1 MMASPASAQS
11 TSAAASPSITT
22 LPGASASAPGDRA
35 KRDADVFHWILIHS
49 DKPRK
54 PNQTRDERL
63 SAAAAAAAAARAKP
77 TPNTAIKADEAPLE
91 VPAPAKT
98 QMIATLD
105 PTAIPAVIAAD
116 PAIERT
122 TDKVTVRPALPQPIA
137 PVGRS
142 PLIEQAPVGPVE
154 PATSMAI
161 TERNVVLS
169 KVEVEPPAVDRPEPA
184 PALDTTPA
192 AVAPVPAPISSP
204 TSAPATD
211 ETADE
216 PGAESLKPLT
226 RADPQFSAAMMRTL
240 RKGKVEVQFT
250 VQPDGSV
257 SEPSVVTT
265 SNAKLNAVALA
276 AIAKWRFAPISKP
289 QLGVVDM
296 VFDIDAE

>member
-1 MMASPASAQS
+1 MVLPAGAQS
-11 TSAAASPSITT
+11 TPTAAPPSIATS
-22 LPGASASAPGDRA
+22 PGAPASGPGDRA

-49 DKPRK
+49 DKPRR

-63 SAAAAAAAAARAKP
+63 SATAAARAKP
-77 TPNTAIKADEAPLE
+77 TPNTPIKADEAPPE
-91 VPAPAKT
+91 VPVPAKI

-105 PTAIPAVIAAD
+105 PTAVPAAIAAD

-122 TDKVTVRPALPQPIA
+122 TDKVTVRQASPQAIA
-137 PVGRS
+137 PTAPSRS
-142 PLIEQAPVGPVE
+142 PLIERTPVGPVE
-154 PATSMAI
+154 PATTMAV

-169 KVEVEPPAVDRPEPA
+169 KVEVEPPAVDRAEPA
-184 PALDTTPA
+184 PALGTTPA
-192 AVAPVPAPISSP
+192 AVAPAPVPAPISNP